1 MHFGKSFVLYIFNLS
16 IQWCTSGQI
25 LATTFEMTSGKPPN
39 VLFFFKYIKSL
50 TDLSIVLV
58 FIFFSPFGVGRWAWQ
73 QHFFSMVTVK
83 YFWHF
88 FLTCLESWCNMLL
101 CCQLQVRNI

>member
-1 MHFGKSFVLYIFNLS
+1 MHFGKSFVLYIFYLS

-50 TDLSIVLV
+50 TDLSIALV
-58 FIFFSPFGVGRWAWQ
+58 FIFF
-73 QHFFSMVTVK
+73 
-83 YFWHF
+83 
-88 FLTCLESWCNMLL
+88 LL
-101 CCQLQVRNI
+101 LVLAGGHGNNISFQWLL